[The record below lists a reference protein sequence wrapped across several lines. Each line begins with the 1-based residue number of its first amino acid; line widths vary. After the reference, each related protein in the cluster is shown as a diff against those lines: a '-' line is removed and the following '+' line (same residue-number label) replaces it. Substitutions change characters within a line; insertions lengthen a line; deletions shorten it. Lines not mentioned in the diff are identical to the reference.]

1 MWLIPLDAG
10 THGGYPLHHAAKR
23 GLDKTVL
30 LLLSRG
36 GTFFVIP
43 SWYVFVY
50 PCSKF
55 SEIQA
60 LLSHKCCCCTA
71 ADPLAVNDDS
81 LTPLDMA
88 RARGHVAVVRMI
100 EVFFFLSSPFMFDC
114 GLKFV
119 CCFVS
124 EVYLVCTMYRSCFT
138 GSVDVLRT
146 PRKQM
151 DDGWK
156 LIGDFC

>member
-1 MWLIPLDAG
+1 MWLLFSLVAG

-36 GTFFVIP
+36 GTLFVTP
-43 SWYVFVY
+43 LWYAFVY
-50 PCSKF
+50 PCTEF

-60 LLSHKCCCCTA
+60 LFPHKCCCHTA

-100 EVFFFLSSPFMFDC
+100 EVFLLPVFSFH
-114 GLKFV
+114 V
-119 CCFVS
+119 
-124 EVYLVCTMYRSCFT
+124 
-138 GSVDVLRT
+138 
-146 PRKQM
+146 
-151 DDGWK
+151 
-156 LIGDFC
+156 